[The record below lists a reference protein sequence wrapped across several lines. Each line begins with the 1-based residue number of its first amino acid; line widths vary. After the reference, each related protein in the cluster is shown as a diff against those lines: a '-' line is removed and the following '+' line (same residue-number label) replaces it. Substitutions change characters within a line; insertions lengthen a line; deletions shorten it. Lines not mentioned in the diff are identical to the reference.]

1 VSVTFLNHI
10 IKIFIFAAELMHF
23 LKCIYEIRLSF
34 CVLLNPADSCLV
46 LFWNKHFNNSTLNTP
61 MKQIMLKCVKSEVC
75 VLIWNQFQFD
85 SDDRLE

>member
-46 LFWNKHFNNSTLNTP
+46 LFWNKHFNNSTQ
-61 MKQIMLKCVKSEVC
+61 QIMPKSVKSEVC